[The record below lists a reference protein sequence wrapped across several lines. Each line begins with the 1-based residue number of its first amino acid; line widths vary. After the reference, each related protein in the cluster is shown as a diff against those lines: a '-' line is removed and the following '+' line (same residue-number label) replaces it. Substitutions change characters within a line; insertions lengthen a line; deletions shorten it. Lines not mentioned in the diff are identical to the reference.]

1 MISSIKLLKLAMHK
15 VIQYRNKCIGC
26 GICFEQQPE
35 LWRMSKKDGKA
46 TLIKGVAKKDV
57 FILNIRQALLIKTI
71 ELADAC
77 PVRIIKVL

>member
-1 MISSIKLLKLAMHK
+1 MHK

-26 GICFEQQPE
+26 SICSEQQPE

-57 FILNIRQALLIKTI
+57 FILNIRLALLIKTI
-71 ELADAC
+71 EIAATC
-77 PVRIIKVL
+77 PVRIKKVL